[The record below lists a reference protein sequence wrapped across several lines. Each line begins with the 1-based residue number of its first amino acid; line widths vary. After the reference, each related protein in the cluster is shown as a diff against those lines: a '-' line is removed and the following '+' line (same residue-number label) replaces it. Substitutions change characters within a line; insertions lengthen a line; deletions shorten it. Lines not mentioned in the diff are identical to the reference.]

1 MKKLFL
7 SIMVTLIL
15 VAVSFA
21 ASLYAFS
28 QADVQK
34 LTTTK
39 QCPDCDLSEA
49 NLGGA
54 DLYGVYLN
62 GANLSGANLSGANL
76 TGALLNGAT
85 WTDGSK
91 CQNGALGQCNK

>member
-7 SIMVTLIL
+7 SITVTLIM
-15 VAVSFA
+15 VAVLFT

-39 QCPDCDLSEA
+39 QCPDCDLS
-49 NLGGA
+49 
-54 DLYGVYLN
+54 
-62 GANLSGANLSGANL
+62 GANLSGADLFMVYMNGANLSGANL
-76 TGALLNGAT
+76 TGVLLKGADLSGAT